1 MDSCWPCLEPPGLE
15 FLVVAAAAVAAV
27 RQWLAAAATW
37 AAVAFAAV
45 GVEKVGSAY

>member
-15 FLVVAAAAVAAV
+15 FLVVAAAVAAV
-27 RQWLAAAATW
+27 RQWLAAAAATW

>member
-15 FLVVAAAAVAAV
+15 FLVVAAAAAV